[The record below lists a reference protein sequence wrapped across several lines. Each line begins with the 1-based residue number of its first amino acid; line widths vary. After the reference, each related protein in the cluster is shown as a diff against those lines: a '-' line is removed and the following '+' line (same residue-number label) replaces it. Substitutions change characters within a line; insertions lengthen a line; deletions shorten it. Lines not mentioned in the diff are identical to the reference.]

1 MARHLVFVLS
11 ADVYCSLS
19 AVFSRLCLRTSWVRR
34 STLYKKLSMHAT
46 ARNRSHCYYV
56 ESLLW
61 CTSGISLKNLTKTFR
76 HVVGYVKPF
85 ANFFSSVQLIHIV
98 LLSIFDNRS
107 ESSYKGLSLS
117 ASRSTCPYAVV
128 PQSGWFAWPLKQL
141 CSSVPYVA
149 TKPQGQQWPPQVI
162 STGRCQ
168 HIWPTYAVIGWL
180 TKTRTDALLW
190 LV

>member
-11 ADVYCSLS
+11 ADVYCCLS
-19 AVFSRLCLRTSWVRR
+19 AVFSRLCLRTLWVRR

-61 CTSGISLKNLTKTFR
+61 CTSGILLNNLTKTIR

-117 ASRSTCPYAVV
+117 ASRSTCCCTTERVVCLTVKTAVLV
-128 PQSGWFAWPLKQL
+128 SAICCDQTTGSA
-141 CSSVPYVA
+141 VA
-149 TKPQGQQWPPQVI
+149 AASDIHRQMPTHMADI
-162 STGRCQ
+162 RRY
-168 HIWPTYAVIGWL
+168 WPTNQN
-180 TKTRTDALLW
+180 TDW
-190 LV
+190 